1 MVDFERLSLGGYGDL
16 RYIKSIWIDSPGPG
30 DQIPRS
36 VGSKSL
42 YTCALLV
49 QLPREKEVHRHG
61 KDEVEVLR
69 QRLRGVARVNGA
81 PASPSKQ
88 HSAKDAVL

>member
-1 MVDFERLSLGGYGDL
+1 MH
-16 RYIKSIWIDSPGPG
+16 SICFF
-30 DQIPRS
+30 
-36 VGSKSL
+36 KSL
-42 YTCALLV
+42 YTCALLVLV

-81 PASPSKQ
+81 PASPPKQ
-88 HSAKDAVL
+88 HLAKNAVQ